1 VKTGIRK
8 HGGATLRVS
17 WPQAIPASDRGR
29 VREISAVKSAQRGQ
43 GDASALLD
51 DVCQEADRSKVA
63 LLLTV
68 EPDKDSSM
76 TETQLMFFY
85 ARKGFE
91 VIQSQPC
98 VMVRA

>member
-8 HGGATLRVS
+8 HGGASLKVS

-51 DVCQEADRSKVA
+51 DVCQ
-63 LLLTV
+63 
-68 EPDKDSSM
+68 
-76 TETQLMFFY
+76 
-85 ARKGFE
+85 
-91 VIQSQPC
+91 
-98 VMVRA
+98 